1 MTSSML
7 TGERRWASARKG
19 GMTVLGKVA
28 VPKPINLP
36 SQRLENH
43 GLDPNVEIVPKG
55 THSWGTR
62 SSSSTPNAWGS
73 SLLSPNTDGGSGSP
87 SHLSGRPS
95 SGGSGT
101 RPSTA
106 SSDRTHEPITN
117 AWGSNSRPSSAS
129 GALTSNQTSPVSL
142 RPRSAE
148 TRPGSSNLSRFAEP
162 LSDNSVAWGATGT
175 AEKLG
180 VTSSKN
186 DGFSLTSGDF
196 PTLGSEKESSGKNI
210 EFQDRG
216 SYSHPGSSSGGVA
229 PAKESNGNSAGNAS
243 IKTNAK
249 IESANSWRSENP
261 MHGEDGLRPNMEK
274 WHLDPHL
281 YHNSNFHHQNYDS
294 WRAPPLNN
302 HPSGVWYRGPPGG
315 PPFTPPV
322 APGGFPIE
330 PFPYYHPQIPPPAL
344 ANPQQG
350 PPPGSGP
357 RGPHPKN
364 GDVFRPHMHDAY
376 IRPGMPFGHGF
387 YPGPVPYEN
396 YYGPPVGF
404 CNPND
409 RDIQYMGMAVGPA
422 PYNRYSGQNTTD
434 PGISHGRSGGY
445 GHSGHT
451 MVSEQ
456 LESSHQLDTRG
467 TYKVLK
473 QHDGLEGK
481 DEEQKR
487 DAKMTSNTSYPG
499 KADHERKS
507 SWENGWRDD
516 DKKNGERD
524 TRRFGEEFCFEA
536 TDNQGGARVKP
547 LEHVGN
553 WKTAADSSVKELE
566 HSEHAASAFPEVPAA
581 PKDPNLIRKI
591 EGFNTKACTSDGRL
605 EVKLFSSREEQTN
618 RLQVG
623 NAKSKHSA
631 NEAGISYD
639 IIDAGFHE
647 DRIIVADK
655 CLEVQDANKTAS
667 FRRSTQGMHGRS
679 DHHGKGRFITQEAD
693 GWRRRSQVADSPSVL
708 SSHFGSSNVY
718 RQDHGSAEATE
729 KSGFCHQ
736 GKYDG
741 GSVPP
746 QPDPIDSLTQRA
758 KMKELAIQRN
768 KLRDKEEEEQER
780 EQKAKAPAK
789 ELKEPAIQW
798 IKLQEKEEEEQ
809 EREQQK
815 AKALAKELNKQTKAA
830 ENSSEVLPEK
840 PKVTYKESIVI
851 HDQLEPLQQ
860 DVNHA
865 DSGHPDNA
873 PQIHDSRASKQTR
886 LSYRQKQNGPLG
898 KTSNDKLLFS
908 TTEAPKN
915 VTDTAA
921 NTPVSLK
928 GLNKITSNSESSLPI
943 NPAAMAES
951 SVNHR
956 RKSRN
961 GKNKHKMDEAST
973 LEVVTP
979 TLSKETA
986 AALDT
991 SAESGKSK
999 VSESLFDPTVF
1010 QPQTDSRDG
1019 NQSMDQHTSSPNEEA
1034 HGRVNY
1040 QWKLQ
1045 HSRRMPRNP
1054 QANKSTEKFLSGDAV
1069 IWAPVRSHNK
1079 IEATDE
1085 ATQKNVSD
1093 AISAPMK
1100 SDQQVQNNART
1111 KRAEIERYIPKPV
1124 AKEMAQQGSSPQ
1136 LVAPSINQITP
1147 DETAGRLESGSLS
1160 VESSQTSATCM
1171 GKVGST
1177 LEAKNGDGRQ
1187 NKYGKMLG
1195 SCRQQGSL
1203 ESTKSFS
1210 CRNVQKSIEDQVQ
1223 KPDVSSAKEQ
1233 LCNSDEWNES
1243 DGWNIPENFDVP
1255 VTALAIKDQSAT
1267 ARGRQQSY
1275 RGQKGTGYSHDPDGK
1290 RIYTRGTELKV
1301 YAQTSGSGTHQADL
1315 PAISKENRSVGERS
1329 ASHWQPRSQSYPV
1342 TNQRGSRAN
1351 GGQNTGS
1358 EVGRGNKK
1366 DSTSQT
1372 CMPLLPQ
1379 PGKDIATVKAQPHP
1393 DRSLSEKSH
1402 LEEAPHIVHQEGKNE
1417 RKTSSHKGL
1426 CPSIRVE
1433 PPPPNMDF
1441 QQEHSVSSGFQKNGN
1456 QNSRFGRDHDSHG
1469 EWSGAGKDN
1478 KQHNVPANRERKRH
1492 NSHYEYQPVGTQNI
1506 YKANNFESSKDGS
1519 HNSVARSR
1527 ERGQGRSRHG
1537 GGNPHGQQTGSGRVD
1552 VYYD

>member
-1 MTSSML
+1 MTSSTL
-7 TGERRWASARKG
+7 TGERRWASARRG

-55 THSWGTR
+55 TYSWGTR

-73 SLLSPNTDGGSGSP
+73 STLSPNTDGGSGSP

-117 AWGSNSRPSSAS
+117 GWGSNSRPSSAS
-129 GALTSNQTSPVSL
+129 GALTSNQSSPVSL

-148 TRPGSSNLSRFAEP
+148 TRPGSSHLSRFAEP

-210 EFQDRG
+210 ESQDCG

-229 PAKESNGNSAGNAS
+229 PAMESTGNSAGNAS

-249 IESANSWRSENP
+249 IEPANSWRRENP
-261 MHGEDGLRPNMEK
+261 MYGEDGLRPNMEK
-274 WHLDPHL
+274 WHPDPHL
-281 YHNSNFHHQNYDS
+281 YPNSNIRHQNYDS
-294 WRAPPLNN
+294 WRAPPVNN

-315 PPFTPPV
+315 PPFAPPI

-330 PFPYYHPQIPPPAL
+330 PFPYYCPQIPPPAL

-409 RDIQYMGMAVGPA
+409 RDIPYMGMAVGPA

-434 PGISHGRSGGY
+434 PGNSHGRSGGY
-445 GHSGHT
+445 GPSGHT

-456 LESSHQLDTRG
+456 LESGHQQDTRR

-487 DAKMTSNTSYPG
+487 DAKMTINTSYPG

-507 SWENGWRDD
+507 SWENSWRDD

-524 TRRFGEEFCFEA
+524 TRRFGKEFCFEA
-536 TDNQGGARVKP
+536 TNNQGGARVKP

-553 WKTAADSSVKELE
+553 WKAAAESSVKELK
-566 HSEHAASAFPEVPAA
+566 HSEHAESAFPEVPAA

-591 EGFNTKACTSDGRL
+591 EGFNLKAWSSDGRL
-605 EVKLFSSREEQTN
+605 EVKFVSSREEQNN
-618 RLQVG
+618 RLQVS
-623 NAKSKHSA
+623 NAKSNHSS
-631 NEAGISYD
+631 NE
-639 IIDAGFHE
+639 AGFHE
-647 DRIIVADK
+647 DRISVADK
-655 CLEVQDANKTAS
+655 CLEVQDANKTANS
-667 FRRSTQGMHGRS
+667 RRSTQGMHGRS

-718 RQDHGSAEATE
+718 RQDHGSADATE

-741 GSVPP
+741 ETVPP
-746 QPDPIDSLTQRA
+746 QPDPSDSPTQRDT
-758 KMKELAIQRN
+758 MKEPIQRI
-768 KLRDKEEEEQER
+768 KLREKEEEEQER

-789 ELKEPAIQW
+789 ELKAIQR
-798 IKLQEKEEEEQ
+798 IKMREKEEEEQ

-815 AKALAKELNKQTKAA
+815 AKALAKELNKRTKAA

-840 PKVTYKESIVI
+840 PKVTHKESIVI

-860 DVNHA
+860 DVSHA
-865 DSGHPDNA
+865 DSDHPDKA

-886 LSYRQKQNGPLG
+886 VSYRQKQNGPLG
-898 KTSNDKLLFS
+898 TTSNDKLLFS

-928 GLNKITSNSESSLPI
+928 GLDEITSNSESTLPI
-943 NPAAMAES
+943 NPTAMAES

-979 TLSKETA
+979 TLSKETS

-991 SAESGKSK
+991 SAESGNSK
-999 VSESLFDPTVF
+999 VSESLLDPSVF
-1010 QPQTDSRDG
+1010 QPQPDSRDG
-1019 NQSMDQHTSSPNEEA
+1019 NQSMDQHTSSTNEEA

-1045 HSRRMPRNP
+1045 HSRKMPRNP
-1054 QANKSTEKFLSGDAV
+1054 QANKSTEKFLSGETV

-1079 IEATDE
+1079 IGATDE
-1085 ATQKNVSD
+1085 GTQKNVAD

-1136 LVAPSINQITP
+1136 SVAPSINQITP
-1147 DETAGRLESGSLS
+1147 DEVAGRPESGSLS
-1160 VESSQTSATCM
+1160 VESSQTSATSM
-1171 GKVGST
+1171 AKVGST
-1177 LEAKNGDGRQ
+1177 LEAKNGDDRQ
-1187 NKYGKMLG
+1187 NKYGKMHG
-1195 SCRQQGSL
+1195 SCRQQGSA
-1203 ESTKSFS
+1203 ESTKSFI
-1210 CRNVQKSIEDQVQ
+1210 CRNVKKSIEHQVQ
-1223 KPDVSSAKEQ
+1223 KPDVRSAKEQ

-1255 VTALAIKDQSAT
+1255 VTALATKDQGAT
-1267 ARGRQQSY
+1267 ARGRRPSY

-1290 RIYTRGTELKV
+1290 KIYTGDTEKV
-1301 YAQTSGSGTHQADL
+1301 YAQTSGSDMHQADL
-1315 PAISKENRSVGERS
+1315 PATSKENRSVGERS
-1329 ASHWQPRSQSYPV
+1329 ASHWQPRSQPYSAI
-1342 TNQRGSRAN
+1342 NQRGSRTN

-1358 EVGRGNKK
+1358 GVGRGNKK

-1379 PGKDIATVKAQPHP
+1379 PGKDIATFKAQPHP

-1402 LEEAPHIVHQEGKNE
+1402 LEEAPHTAHQEGKNE
-1417 RKTSSHKGL
+1417 RKISSHKGL
-1426 CPSIRVE
+1426 CPSIPVE
-1433 PPPPNMDF
+1433 PSPLNMDF
-1441 QQEHSVSSGFQKNGN
+1441 QQEHRVPSGFRKNGN
-1456 QNSRFGRDHDSHG
+1456 QNSRFSREHDSHG
-1469 EWSGAGKDN
+1469 EWSGSGKDN
-1478 KQHNVPANRERKRH
+1478 KQHSVPANRERQRP
-1492 NSHYEYQPVGTQNI
+1492 NSHYEYQPVGPQNI
-1506 YKANNFESSKDGS
+1506 YKDNNFESSKDGS
-1519 HNSVARSR
+1519 HYSVARSR
-1527 ERGQGRSRHG
+1527 ERGQGRPRHG
-1537 GGNPHGQQTGSGRVD
+1537 GGNPHVRQTGSARVD
-1552 VYYD
+1552 ANYD